1 MELCIQWV
9 FAGYNVDPVSTVLVL
24 KSTFDLVSL
33 RKLSPKMR
41 GCVNDDTTIAGV
53 GHTFRSKS
61 MSTWTVSSVV
71 NVSPVALRS

>member
-1 MELCIQWV
+1 MKLCIQWV
-9 FAGYNVDPVSTVLVL
+9 FAGYNVDLVSTVLVS

-41 GCVNDDTTIAGV
+41 GCVNDDTAIAGV

-71 NVSPVALRS
+71 NVSPVAPRS